1 VNRQTTGLLQTQ
13 GVLVAIWYDIY
24 SVANSLPD
32 RHPAE
37 HSERINSLMR
47 RFRGGDRLAAGELV
61 DCLYP
66 ELHRLASSRMYRERQ
81 EHTWTPT
88 ILINEL
94 YLELVK
100 IRALRPAD
108 VDASERDAF
117 LKLSGF
123 LMRRLL
129 IHHARPLAKKAQK
142 VPLSDIRPDL
152 DLEENGLESLTEV
165 EAMLDRLAAIDPKL
179 RVVVEM
185 RVFEGQSLDDIA
197 RAVDCSART
206 VSTHWNF
213 AKRWLQ
219 REFELETDVE
229 APSEAKAAG

>member
-1 VNRQTTGLLQTQ
+1 MLPSPNPSDP
-13 GVLVAIWYDIY
+13 AP
-24 SVANSLPD
+24 SL
-32 RHPAE
+32 E

-47 RFRGGDRLAAGELV
+47 RFRGGDHRAAGELV

-66 ELHRLASSRMYRERQ
+66 DLRRIAASRMYRERQ

-88 ILINEL
+88 ILVNEL

-100 IRALRPAD
+100 IRALRPAAID
-108 VDASERDAF
+108 ENEREAF
-117 LKLSGF
+117 LRLCGF

-129 IHHARPLAKKAQK
+129 IHHARPLSKKASK
-142 VPLSDIRPDL
+142 VPLSEAGPDL
-152 DLEENGLESLTEV
+152 DLEENGVESLAQI
-165 EAMLDRLAAIDPKL
+165 EAMLNRLTAIDARL

-185 RVFEGQSLDDIA
+185 RVFEGRSVDEIA
-197 RAVDCSART
+197 AALCCSPRT

-219 REFELETDVE
+219 REFEGAHDQT
-229 APSEAKAAG
+229 AATQ

>member
-1 VNRQTTGLLQTQ
+1 MP
-13 GVLVAIWYDIY
+13 
-24 SVANSLPD
+24 S
-32 RHPAE
+32 E
-37 HSERINSLMR
+37 HSERINSLMG
-47 RFRGGDRLAAGELV
+47 RFRGGDRQAAGELV

-66 ELHRLASSRMYRERQ
+66 ELHRIAASRMYRERQ

-88 ILINEL
+88 ILVNEL

-108 VDASERDAF
+108 VDSSERDAF
-117 LKLSGF
+117 LRLSGF

-129 IHHARPLAKKAQK
+129 IHHARPLSKKASK
-142 VPLSDIRPDL
+142 VPLSELGPE
-152 DLEENGLESLTEV
+152 LEENGLESLAQT

-185 RVFEGQSLDDIA
+185 RVFEGQGLEEIG
-197 RAVDCSART
+197 RAVDCSSRT

-219 REFELETDVE
+219 REFETEAGSLE
-229 APSEAKAAG
+229 PEAKMASPGA

>member
-1 VNRQTTGLLQTQ
+1 MPSD
-13 GVLVAIWYDIY
+13 Y
-24 SVANSLPD
+24 
-32 RHPAE
+32 
-37 HSERINSLMR
+37 SERINSLMQ

-66 ELHRLASSRMYRERQ
+66 ELHRIAASRMYRERQ

-88 ILINEL
+88 VLVNEL

-108 VDASERDAF
+108 GDASEREAF
-117 LKLSGF
+117 LRLSGF

-129 IHHARPLAKKAQK
+129 IHHARPLSKKANK
-142 VPLSDIRPDL
+142 VPLSELPTGLDL
-152 DLEENGLESLTEV
+152 DENGADSLLEV
-165 EAMLDRLAAIDPKL
+165 EALLGRLAAIDPKL

-185 RVFEGQSLDDIA
+185 RVFEGCTLEQVA
-197 RAVDCSART
+197 EVVGCSQRT
-206 VSTHWNF
+206 ASTHWSF

-219 REFELETDVE
+219 REFEAE
-229 APSEAKAAG
+229 ADGQAPAAGLQGPS

>member
-1 VNRQTTGLLQTQ
+1 MP
-13 GVLVAIWYDIY
+13 
-24 SVANSLPD
+24 S
-32 RHPAE
+32 E
-37 HSERINSLMR
+37 HSERINSLMG
-47 RFRGGDRLAAGELV
+47 RFRGGDRQAAGELV

-66 ELHRLASSRMYRERQ
+66 ELYRIAASRMYRERQ

-88 ILINEL
+88 ILVNEL

-108 VDASERDAF
+108 VDSSERDAF
-117 LKLSGF
+117 LRLSGF

-129 IHHARPLAKKAQK
+129 IHHARPLSKKASK
-142 VPLSDIRPDL
+142 VPLSELGPK
-152 DLEENGLESLTEV
+152 LEENGLESLAQT

-185 RVFEGQSLDDIA
+185 RVFEGQGLEEIG
-197 RAVDCSART
+197 RAVDCSRRT

-219 REFELETDVE
+219 REFETEAGSLE
-229 APSEAKAAG
+229 PEAKMASPGA